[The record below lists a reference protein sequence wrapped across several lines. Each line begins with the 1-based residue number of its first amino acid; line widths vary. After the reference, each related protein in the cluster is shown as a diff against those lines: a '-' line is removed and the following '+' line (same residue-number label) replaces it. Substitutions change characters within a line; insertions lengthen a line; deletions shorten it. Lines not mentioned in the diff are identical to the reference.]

1 MALDAKPVR
10 KPCCASWAEAHEAGT
25 DDEVYASRVRY
36 DRSGDAVIGGR
47 EIELPPVR
55 FCPWC
60 GDPKG
65 APAATSSDDRSDD
78 VASFIKAAVRVPD
91 AVLEDLK
98 FTEVN
103 ADGFS
108 FNITTPLPD
117 VKWKD
122 QR

>member
-65 APAATSSDDRSDD
+65 APAATSSDDRSD
-78 VASFIKAAVRVPD
+78 